1 MQTGCVMANAFAF
14 DGNTKTPGRLAIL
27 CVGVL
32 LLNLVASCALSN
44 VVRQARLAES
54 IGQIGGRVA
63 VATGMTGN
71 VHVIA
76 FQPGSTD
83 LEFMIV
89 GDLIADRD
97 GSFRFPVQA
106 GDYCIGAFQ
115 DVNGDGVHQRDSE
128 PAAYFTSDG
137 MRPTSFRV
145 PPSGRLKLEPLAL
158 TGFFKGMP
166 EVRTVN
172 GAPAVT
178 KNLGRVVGLDDAMF
192 RAANSTM
199 GLWRPV
205 DFLKQVGGGL
215 FLLQDYRPGLTP
227 VIFIHGINGS
237 PTDFEP
243 LIQVLDQTRFQP
255 WVLHY
260 PSGLRLDLVSD
271 YLDRAIVML
280 RARYGFGSIYVVAHS
295 MGGLVAR
302 SFVMKHEARGHAVPV
317 AFMMT
322 INSPML
328 GMKSA
333 AIGVQFAPVVVPAWR
348 DVALNSDF
356 VQALRAWRW
365 PPQIPYHLVF
375 SYQAGSGSDG
385 VVPLE
390 SQIPIGLQDES
401 VRIYGF
407 QATHAGVLKKPTF
420 LRHFGAAMAATP
432 PTVTA
437 ASHPPRAGGSP
448 ATAGSRP

>member
-1 MQTGCVMANAFAF
+1 MYNEFVMA
-14 DGNTKTPGRLAIL
+14 KTPSFFGNKATPSRLAIL
-27 CVGVL
+27 CLGVL
-32 LLNLVASCALSN
+32 ILNLVTSCAVRN

-54 IGQIGGRVA
+54 IGEIGGRVA
-63 VATGMTGN
+63 VGTGMTGD

-83 LEFMIV
+83 LDFTIV
-89 GDLIADRD
+89 SDLIADRD
-97 GSFRFPVQA
+97 GSFRIPVEP
-106 GDYCIGAFQ
+106 GGYFIGTFQ
-115 DVNGDGVHQRDSE
+115 DVNGDGAHQREAE
-128 PAAYFTSDG
+128 PAAYFNSDG
-137 MRPTSFRV
+137 LRPTLFTV
-145 PPSGRLKLEPLAL
+145 PRSGHLKLEPLAL
-158 TGFFKGMP
+158 TGLFNGVP
-166 EVRTVN
+166 VVRTVD

-178 KNLGRVVGLDDAMF
+178 KNIGRVVSLDDAMF
-192 RAANSTM
+192 SAANSTM

-215 FLLQDYRPGLTP
+215 FMLQEYRADLTP
-227 VIFIHGINGS
+227 VIFIHGISGS
-237 PTDFEP
+237 PTDFAP

-271 YLDRAIVML
+271 YLDRALNML
-280 RARYGFGSIYVVAHS
+280 RTRYGFASICVVAHS

-302 SFVMKHEARGHAVPV
+302 SFVMKHEARGHAEPV
-317 AFMMT
+317 VLMMT

-348 DVALNSDF
+348 DVALNSEF
-356 VQALRAWRW
+356 VQGLRAWRW

-432 PTVTA
+432 PTATA

-448 ATAGSRP
+448 AAAGSRP